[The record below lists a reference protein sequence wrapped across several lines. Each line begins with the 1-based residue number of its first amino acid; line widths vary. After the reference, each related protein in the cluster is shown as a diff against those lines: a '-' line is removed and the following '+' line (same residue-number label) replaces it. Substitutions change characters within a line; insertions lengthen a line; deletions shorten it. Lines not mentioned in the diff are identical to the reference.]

1 MKSQLDCIPCFTRQA
16 LDAVSLVVED
26 PDQREILLRRLLQEI
41 SKATWQESPPAMGQR
56 IHRIIRKELAC
67 PDPYAA
73 IKTQMNEMAARL
85 VPAMRERIEHHANPR
100 EAAVRVAIGGNLLDT
115 GSQSQIS
122 ADELPAHLETI
133 WHEPL
138 HGSLDG
144 FFSAVE
150 EARSILYLADNAGE
164 IVFDRLL
171 LEHLPTDKVTLVVRG
186 APVLN
191 DVTRA
196 DADTAGIPE
205 LVPVIDNGSDAPGT
219 ILEDCSA
226 EFRKRFDEADLI
238 IAKGQGNF
246 ETLSDIDKPIFFLFT
261 VKCPLVAEHV
271 QEPVGGLVVK
281 AGRGR
286 TQKVK

>member
-1 MKSQLDCIPCFTRQA
+1 MKSQLDCIPCFNRQA
-16 LDAVSLVVED
+16 LDAVRLVVKD
-26 PDQREILLRRLLQEI
+26 PAQRERLLRRLAHEI
-41 SKATWQESPPAMGQR
+41 AEADWQQTPPGMGQI
-56 IHRIIRKELAC
+56 IHRIIRKELDCA
-67 PDPYAA
+67 DPYREV
-73 IKTQMNEMAARL
+73 KDQMNEMAARL
-85 VPAMRERIEHHANPR
+85 VPAMREQIQRHSDPR

-115 GSQSQIS
+115 GSKSQIS

-138 HGSLDG
+138 HGDLDA

-150 EARSILYLADNAGE
+150 KAQTILYLADNAGE
-164 IVFDRLL
+164 IIFDRLL
-171 LEHLPTDKVTLVVRG
+171 LEHLPAEKVTLVVRG

-196 DADTAGIPE
+196 DADTAGIPG

-261 VKCPLVAEHV
+261 VKCSLVAEHV
-271 QEPVGGLVVK
+271 QEPLGGLVVK
-281 AGRGR
+281 AGRGS
-286 TQKVK
+286 TLEAK